1 MNNPPE
7 KTPATAEAA
16 AADETESN
24 TEGKESS
31 KDQTSYRPR
40 EVLTIQDGITYLQSW
55 KKTMETYFKVSG
67 HQKRPL
73 DIQRALFVTN
83 LDAELTKNFE
93 QDIDEK
99 GEDTNLAN
107 MLATVQHIFDE
118 LHPINQRRAR
128 LFEHRQG
135 QRTDWTSWSAT
146 WYDAWKEA
154 GMNELTMEEFMCIMA
169 IYLTDNPFIKEEL
182 LKLDCQKLTWKL
194 VRQTGRDA
202 QTRIVAKK
210 IAGEAAGVNKIT
222 SNGGGGANGGGPKGG
237 AGAGGAGGGG
247 GAGKMRKKVKCY
259 KCNNAHFARDC
270 TADPAKMKCNP
281 CPNDEAF

>member
-1 MNNPPE
+1 MNAAIRALVAGATIWKEDAKNQTLKQYIVCNDAAWKMNDKFDFLRQLLTQFNGLRSEEEVDGAYEKEIEDCVTGKEPEVTRATAEWEEISANFVEKMNNPPD
-7 KTPATAEAA
+7 KTPATVEAA
-16 AADETESN
+16 VTDETESN

-154 GMNELTMEEFMCIMA
+154 SSRWRSSCASWPYISPT
-169 IYLTDNPFIKEEL
+169 TP
-182 LKLDCQKLTWKL
+182 
-194 VRQTGRDA
+194 
-202 QTRIVAKK
+202 
-210 IAGEAAGVNKIT
+210 
-222 SNGGGGANGGGPKGG
+222 S
-237 AGAGGAGGGG
+237 
-247 GAGKMRKKVKCY
+247 
-259 KCNNAHFARDC
+259 
-270 TADPAKMKCNP
+270 
-281 CPNDEAF
+281 